1 MNICSYDRTFIITAM
16 QSLKIFKSLSD
27 PTRLRILLLLLRKE
41 LCVCE
46 LSFILE
52 MEQSRISHQLR
63 VLRNADLVEGIR
75 EGKWI
80 VYRVPEDKK
89 KDLEF
94 IFSRLQGGS
103 LADSEEFS
111 GDYKKLL
118 VLPEIDLK
126 NCSVSS
132 KWRETR

>member
-1 MNICSYDRTFIITAM
+1 MKQTV
-16 QSLKIFKSLSD
+16 KIFKSLSD
-27 PTRLRILLLLLRKE
+27 TTRLRILQLLLRKE

-46 LSFILE
+46 LSSILE

-63 VLRNADLVEGIR
+63 VLRNADFVEGIR
-75 EGKWI
+75 KGKWI
-80 VYRVPEDKK
+80 VYRVPVDKK

-94 IFSRLQGGS
+94 IFNRLLG
-103 LADSEEFS
+103 DSHANSKEFI

-118 VLPEIDLK
+118 VLPEINLR

-132 KWRETR
+132 KWREPQ